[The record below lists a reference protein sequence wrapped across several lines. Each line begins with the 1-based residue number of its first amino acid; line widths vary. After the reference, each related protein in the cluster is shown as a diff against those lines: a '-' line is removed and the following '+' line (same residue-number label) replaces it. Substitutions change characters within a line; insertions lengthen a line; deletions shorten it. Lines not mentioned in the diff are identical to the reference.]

1 MAAAATAA
9 LPEREKLPIYPQPED
24 QLVLVNSPT
33 DLERQIRQVRVKVTD
48 TYKDSYAYVQSWVD
62 RWIATEHAIE
72 RASLAFFTSLNIT
85 DLLL

>member
-33 DLERQIRQVRVKVTD
+33 ELERQIGQVRVKVTD

-72 RASLAFFTSLNIT
+72 RASLAFLYI
-85 DLLL
+85 LEYY